1 MAHARNAACRRLQ
14 FVNAARIELLGS
26 PFDRVDMQ
34 STIDQCIAWCHGSR
48 VAHTVITLNAALL
61 CMMRRDEELRAACR
75 GGDLIVADGVP
86 VVATSR
92 LAGVPLPERV
102 AGVDLTA
109 RLLAEGASRGL
120 SAYFLGARAEVVQSL
135 VDHCQRNHP
144 GLKVV
149 GWRDGYFSAAD
160 HASIVAEIAR
170 VAPHMLF
177 VGMPSPF
184 KETWCQRHRDA
195 LGVPVIVG
203 VGGTFDVLTGYV
215 RRAPRVLQAAGM
227 EWSWRLAMEPRKMW
241 KRYLYTN
248 TEFLALAAREIF
260 RLRTGPRVSQWKVPG
275 ARADGQPENR

>member
-1 MAHARNAACRRLQ
+1 
-14 FVNAARIELLGS
+14 VNPARINLLGS
-26 PFDRVDMQ
+26 PFDRLGMQ
-34 STIDQCIAWCHGSR
+34 STVDQCISWCYGPR

-61 CMMRRDEELRAACR
+61 CMMRADQELRAACR

-86 VVATSR
+86 VVAISR

-109 RLLAEGASRGL
+109 RLLAEGSARGL
-120 SAYFLGARAEVVQSL
+120 SAYFLGARPEVVRSL
-135 VDHCQRNHP
+135 ADHCRRTYP
-144 GLKVV
+144 GLKVA
-149 GWRDGYFSAAD
+149 GWRDGYFSAD
-160 HASIVAEIAR
+160 QHPEIVAEIAR
-170 VAPHMLF
+170 LAPHMLF

-215 RRAPRVLQAAGM
+215 RRAPRALQAVGM

-241 KRYLYTN
+241 KRYLRTN
-248 TEFLALAAREIF
+248 TQFLALAAREII
-260 RLRTGPRVSQWKVPG
+260 RLRAASVVSQWKAAG
-275 ARADGQPENR
+275 ASADG